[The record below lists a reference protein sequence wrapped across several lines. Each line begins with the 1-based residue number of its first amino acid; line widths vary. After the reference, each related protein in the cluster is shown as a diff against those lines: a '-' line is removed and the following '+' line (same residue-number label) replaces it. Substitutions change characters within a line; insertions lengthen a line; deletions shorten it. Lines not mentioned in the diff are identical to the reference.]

1 MSKVEF
7 PAAPQGVAVIGGGIM
22 GGGIAALF
30 AANGVPV
37 TVFDVTEAQARATL
51 EKLADPDQKLPQLT
65 SRRHLKRI
73 KAASVDA
80 YPELLARHDLIVEAV
95 PEILSLKRK
104 VFEAIDQHRRPGS
117 VVATNTSGL
126 SVRSIAEG
134 RSDDFRRCFLATHYF
149 HPVRYLP
156 LVELIPTDDTA
167 PELLAGYGALLR
179 KMGKKV
185 VVGRD
190 TPNFIANRVGIFAM
204 LKTVELAQK
213 FRLSIEAVDQI
224 TGPPLGNP
232 KTATFRLSD
241 MVGLD
246 TLLHAAE
253 NSWRNAPKDVL
264 IGELEPP
271 AIVRT
276 LVEQK
281 RLGDK
286 TGEGFFK
293 KVGKGQV
300 LTLDLETLEYR
311 PKKEARSDAVRVAK
325 TYSRPADRVRAMVEG
340 GDEPAAAFARELVLW
355 SGAYALDRVGEVCDD
370 IATIDDSMRWGFGR
384 DLGPIQCLDAVG
396 LPRAAELMGEVGVPV
411 PRLLEQ
417 ALSKG
422 LRSFY
427 GEEPDGRTTVFDPKA
442 GARAALPDDPNV
454 LSLARVKRR
463 PGAVVRENV
472 NARLLDLGDGVLLC
486 ELDVKMVPNL
496 NPVDDYVL
504 AMLEQAH
511 EEVESGRFRA
521 LVIGNQAPGFCAGA
535 NLKRVLE
542 LARAGDTKTIE
553 AMARKLQEVNL
564 RNYHAPFPVVAAP
577 HGMTL
582 GGGLE
587 IALGA
592 QVRVA
597 ASELYCGLVEVG
609 VGLVPAGGGCLRLL
623 QLQSRRRNKR
633 GNPLG
638 AMQNA
643 LAAFDL
649 IGFGKVSTSAEDA
662 QDKGLIDPND
672 VVVRSK
678 DEQLRVAKEV
688 ALKRL
693 EGFVPNP
700 VEPVP
705 QPGLGGY
712 LVMED
717 TINGMLRAGKIGPH
731 AATIAKVQARI
742 LSGGKDAD
750 MSRPSSEEHILAL
763 EREGFLELV
772 VQPGTQARI
781 QHMLEKGKPLFN

>member
-1 MSKVEF
+1 MSEVKF
-7 PAAPQGVAVIGGGIM
+7 PAAPEGVAVVGGGIM

-30 AANGVPV
+30 AANGFSV

-51 EKLADPDQKLPQLT
+51 ERLADPAQKLPQLT

-73 KAASVDA
+73 AAASTEA
-80 YPELLARHDLIVEAV
+80 YAELLPRHDLIVEAV
-95 PEILSLKRK
+95 PEVLSLKQK
-104 VFEAIDQHRRPGS
+104 VFAAIDQHRAPGS

-126 SVRSIAEG
+126 SIRSIAEG

-167 PELLAGYGALLR
+167 PDQLLGYGALLR
-179 KMGKKV
+179 RMGKKV

-204 LKTVELAQK
+204 LKTVELTGK
-213 FRLSIEAVDQI
+213 FRLPIEAVDQI
-224 TGPPLGNP
+224 TGPPLANP

-253 NSWRNAPKDVL
+253 NSWRNAPAGAL
-264 IGELEPP
+264 LGELEPP
-271 AIVRT
+271 AVIRR
-276 LVEQK
+276 LVEQR

-293 KVGKGQV
+293 KVGKGKV

-311 PKKEARSDAVRVAK
+311 ERREARSDVVRVAK
-325 TYSRPADRVRAMVEG
+325 TFSRPADRVRAMVEG

-355 SGAYALDRVGEVCDD
+355 SGAYALDRVGEVCDGV
-370 IATIDDSMRWGFGR
+370 ALVDDAMRWGFGR
-384 DLGPIQCLDAVG
+384 DLGPIQCLDALG
-396 LPRAAELMGEVGVPV
+396 LPRAAELMADAGVPR

-417 ALSKG
+417 ALERG
-422 LRSFY
+422 ARSFY
-427 GEEPDGRTTVFDPKA
+427 DEEPDGRTTVFDA
-442 GARAALPDDPNV
+442 GLGVHRALPEDPSV

-463 PGAVVRENV
+463 PGAVVRENL
-472 NARLLDLGDGVLLC
+472 NARLVDLGDDVLLC

-511 EEVESGRFRA
+511 EEIGAGRFKA

-535 NLKRVLE
+535 NIKRVLE
-542 LARAGDTKTIE
+542 LAKAGETETIE

-609 VGLVPAGGGCLRLL
+609 VGLIPAGGGCLRLL
-623 QLQSRRRNKR
+623 QLQARKRNKR
-633 GNPLG
+633 GAPLG

-643 LAAFDL
+643 LAVFDL
-649 IGFGKVSTSAEDA
+649 IGFGKVSSSAEDA
-662 QDKGLIDPND
+662 QDQGLLERDDI
-672 VVVRSK
+672 VVRSK

-693 EGFVPNP
+693 EDFAPNP
-700 VEPVP
+700 VEPVA

-712 LVMED
+712 LVLED
-717 TINGMLRAGKIGPH
+717 TIATMVRAGKVGPH
-731 AATIAKVQARI
+731 AATIARVQGRI
-742 LSGGKDAD
+742 LTGGRDAD
-750 MSRPSSEEHILAL
+750 LSRPSSEEHILAL
-763 EREGFLELV
+763 EREGFMELV
-772 VQPGTQARI
+772 VQPATQARI
-781 QHMLEKGKPLFN
+781 EHMLRTGKPLFN

>member
-1 MSKVEF
+1 MSDVKF
-7 PAAPQGVAVIGGGIM
+7 PAAPERVAVVGGGIM

-30 AANGVPV
+30 AANGIPV
-37 TVFDVTEAQARATL
+37 TVFDVTAAQAQATL
-51 EKLADPDQKLPQLT
+51 DKLADPDQKMQQLT

-73 KAASVDA
+73 AAASVEA
-80 YPELLARHDLIVEAV
+80 YPDLLPKHDLIVEAV
-95 PEILSLKRK
+95 PEILSLKRR

-117 VVATNTSGL
+117 IVATNTSGL
-126 SVRSIAEG
+126 SIRSIAEG
-134 RSDDFRRCFLATHYF
+134 RSEDFRRCFLATHYF

-156 LVELIPTDDTA
+156 LVELIPTDDTV
-167 PELLAGYGALLR
+167 PDLLVGYGALLR
-179 KMGKKV
+179 RMGKKI

-204 LKTVELAQK
+204 LKTVELTTK
-213 FRLSIEAVDQI
+213 YRLSIEAVDQI

-253 NSWRNAPKDVL
+253 NSWKNAPQGAL
-264 IGELEPP
+264 LGEIEPP
-271 AIVRT
+271 AVIRQ

-300 LTLDLETLEYR
+300 LTLDLDTLEYR
-311 PKKEARSDAVRVAK
+311 EKKDARSDVVRVAK
-325 TYSRPADRVRAMVEG
+325 TFSKPADRVRAMVEG
-340 GDEPAAAFARELVLW
+340 GDEAAAAFARELVLW

-370 IATIDDSMRWGFGR
+370 IATVDDSMRWGFGR
-384 DLGPIQCLDAVG
+384 DLGPIQCLDAIG
-396 LPRAAELMGEVGVPV
+396 LPRAAELMADAGIPV
-411 PRLLEQ
+411 PKLLEQ
-417 ALSKG
+417 ALAKG
-422 LRSFY
+422 ARAFY

-442 GARAALPDDPNV
+442 GAHLGVPEDPNV

-463 PGAVVRENV
+463 PGAIVRENV
-472 NARLLDLGDGVLLC
+472 NARLVDLGDGVLLC

-511 EEVESGRFRA
+511 EEVGTGRFKA

-535 NLKRVLE
+535 NIKRVLE
-542 LARAGDTKTIE
+542 LAKAGDTKTIE
-553 AMARKLQEVNL
+553 AMARKLQEINL

-609 VGLVPAGGGCLRLL
+609 VGLIPAGGGCLRLL
-623 QLQSRRRNKR
+623 QLQAKKRNKR
-633 GNPLG
+633 GAPLG
-638 AMQNA
+638 PMQNA

-662 QDKGLIDPND
+662 QDKGLLERDD

-693 EGFVPNP
+693 EGFAPNP
-700 VEPVP
+700 VEPVA
-705 QPGLGGY
+705 QAGHGGY
-712 LVMED
+712 LVIED
-717 TINGMLRAGKIGPH
+717 TINTMVRAGKVGPH
-731 AATIAKVQARI
+731 AAKIARVQGRI
-742 LSGGKDAD
+742 LTGGPNAD
-750 MSRPSSEEHILAL
+750 MSAPSSEEHILAL

-772 VQPGTQARI
+772 VQPATQARI
-781 QHMLEKGKPLFN
+781 EHMLKTGKPLFN

>member
-1 MSKVEF
+1 MADPKF
-7 PAAPQGVAVIGGGIM
+7 PAAPERVAVVGGGIM

-30 AANGVPV
+30 AANGIPV

-51 EKLADPDQKLPQLT
+51 DKLADPDQKLPQLT
-65 SRRHLKRI
+65 SQRHLKRI
-73 KAASVDA
+73 AAASTEA
-80 YPELLARHDLIVEAV
+80 YPELLPKHDLIVEAV
-95 PEILSLKRK
+95 PEVLSLKQK
-104 VFEAIDQHRRPGS
+104 VFTAIDQHRRPGS
-117 VVATNTSGL
+117 IVATNTSGL
-126 SVRSIAEG
+126 SIRSIAEG

-167 PELLAGYGALLR
+167 PDLLVGYGALLR
-179 KMGKKV
+179 RMGKKV

-204 LKTVELAQK
+204 LKTVELALK
-213 FRLSIEAVDQI
+213 YRLPIEAVDQI
-224 TGPPLGNP
+224 TGPPLANP

-253 NSWRNAPKDVL
+253 NSWTNAPAGAL
-264 IGELEPP
+264 IGEIEPP
-271 AIVRT
+271 AVIRA

-286 TGEGFFK
+286 TGAGFFK
-293 KVGKGQV
+293 KVGKGEV
-300 LTLDLETLEYR
+300 LTLDLDTLDYR
-311 PKKEARSDAVRVAK
+311 PKREARSDVVRVAK

-355 SGAYALDRVGEVCDD
+355 SGAYALDRVSEVCDD
-370 IATIDDSMRWGFGR
+370 VATVDDAMRWGFGR
-384 DLGPIQCLDAVG
+384 DLGPLQCLDAVG
-396 LPRAAELMGEVGVPV
+396 LARAAELMSDLRI
-411 PRLLEQ
+411 PRPKLLEQ
-417 ALSKG
+417 ALAAG
-422 LRSFY
+422 GRLY
-427 GEEPDGRTTVFDPKA
+427 EEQPDGRTSVFDPGA
-442 GARAALPDDPNV
+442 GALRPLPDDPAV
-454 LSLARVKRR
+454 LSLARVKRQ

-486 ELDVKMVPNL
+486 ELDVKMVPSL

-511 EEVESGRFRA
+511 EEIDAGRFRA

-542 LARAGDTKTIE
+542 LAKAGELSTIE

-564 RNYHAPFPVVAAP
+564 RNYHAPFPVVVAP

-587 IALGA
+587 IALGG

-609 VGLVPAGGGCLRLL
+609 VGLIPAGGGCLRLL
-623 QLQSRRRNKR
+623 QLQSKKKNKR

-649 IGFGKVSTSAEDA
+649 IGFGKVSSSAEDA
-662 QDKGLIDPND
+662 QDKGLLERDD

-678 DEQLRVAKEV
+678 DEQVRVAKEV

-693 EGFVPNP
+693 EGFTPRP
-700 VEPVP
+700 AEPVP
-705 QPGLGGY
+705 QAGHGGY

-717 TINGMLRAGKIGPH
+717 TINTMVRAGKIGPH

-742 LSGGKDAD
+742 LTGGKDAD
-750 MSRPSSEEHILAL
+750 MSAPSSEEHILAL
-763 EREGFLELV
+763 EREGFIELV
-772 VQPGTQARI
+772 QTPATQARI
-781 QHMLEKGKPLFN
+781 EHMLKTGKPLFN